1 VRERKKQLQNNRRR
15 RNAMNASAR
24 TALAAG
30 FAIIAAVAAAGTVRA
45 DDIKVLST
53 IGVKPA
59 LPELVAEFE
68 RGSGHKISIV
78 WGNAATLKSRYLEGE
93 QADVAVL
100 TAAAID
106 DLLKAGK
113 VVGRVDLARS
123 GMGIGVKAGAPK
135 PDISSPE
142 TFKRT
147 LLAAKSIAYSSQG
160 ASGIY
165 FVTLIERLGIAAEV
179 KAKHKDTAG
188 AVGELLATGEAEI
201 GIQQIPEL
209 AAVPGVEVVG
219 PFPGELQVITVFSA
233 ALDTKAKDNEAAKAF
248 VKFISAPAAAAAYKA
263 KGLDP
268 T

>member
-1 VRERKKQLQNNRRR
+1 
-15 RNAMNASAR
+15 MNASAR

-30 FAIIAAVAAAGTVRA
+30 FAIIAAVAGAGTVRA

-59 LPELVAEFE
+59 LSELVAEFE

-123 GMGIGVKAGAPK
+123 GMGIGIKAGAPK

-142 TFKRT
+142 ALKRT
-147 LLAAKSIAYSSQG
+147 LLAAKSVGYSTQG

-165 FVTLIERLGIAAEV
+165 FVTVIEKLGIGAEV
-179 KAKHKDTAG
+179 KGKHKETTG
-188 AVGELLATGEAEI
+188 VVGDLIASGEAEI
-201 GIQQIPEL
+201 GVQQIPEL
-209 AAVPGVEVVG
+209 AAVPGVEVIG
-219 PFPGELQVITVFSA
+219 PLPGDLQVITVFSA
-233 ALDTKAKDNEAAKAF
+233 ALDAKAKDNEAANAF
-248 VKFISAPAAAAAYKA
+248 VKFISSPAAAAAYKA

-268 T
+268 G

>member
-1 VRERKKQLQNNRRR
+1 MLAHALHSRQDLPSSPRSRLPAPFARHQGAVDDRRETSAARVGRGIRTRQRPQDLDRVGQC
-15 RNAMNASAR
+15 RNAQEPVSR
-24 TALAAG
+24 GRAG
-30 FAIIAAVAAAGTVRA
+30 GC
-45 DDIKVLST
+45 
-53 IGVKPA
+53 
-59 LPELVAEFE
+59 
-68 RGSGHKISIV
+68 RGPDG
-78 WGNAATLKSRYLEGE
+78 GGDRRPPQGGKSRGPCRPRPFRHGE
-93 QADVAVL
+93 
-100 TAAAID
+100 
-106 DLLKAGK
+106 
-113 VVGRVDLARS
+113 
-123 GMGIGVKAGAPK
+123 AGAPK

-188 AVGELLATGEAEI
+188 AVGELLTTGEAEI

>member
-1 VRERKKQLQNNRRR
+1 
-15 RNAMNASAR
+15 MNASAR
-24 TALAAG
+24 TAFAAG

-68 RGSGHKISIV
+68 RGGHKISIV

-123 GMGIGVKAGAPK
+123 GMGIGIKAGAPK

-165 FVTLIERLGIAAEV
+165 FVTLIERLGIAAQV

-188 AVGELLATGEAEI
+188 AVGELLTTGEAEI